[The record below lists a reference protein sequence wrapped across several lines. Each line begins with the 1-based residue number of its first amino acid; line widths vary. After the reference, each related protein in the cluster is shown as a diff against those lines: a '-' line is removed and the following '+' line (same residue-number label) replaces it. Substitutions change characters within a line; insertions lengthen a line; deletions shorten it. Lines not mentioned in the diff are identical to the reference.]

1 MVPVVLFGLQAERV
15 EAHLLL
21 ERAHRDDAQ
30 RLRLPAREQRRAV
43 RARRDADLD
52 RDVADLVLA
61 AAVGALLVD
70 GDALADDRLLELVER
85 HLHGGAALLGVRAA
99 APRRRP
105 RARRARTARGSPPR
119 QPWSRPGAR
128 ACPRPGSRV
137 ERRAVGGADLPRAA
151 AGRPAIVSKTFFSL
165 PTFAASSRCSAQSF
179 LISAWAMSSAS
190 RISASGISLAPASTI
205 RIASSV
211 PATIRSRSE
220 AFSASGEQVGLV
232 RVDDEVAVDLA
243 DPHRADGR
251 RQRDVGDHQRRRG
264 AVHREDVVGVDVV
277 DRERDRHQLGVIA
290 PFLGEQ
296 RADRAVDHAR
306 GQRALLAGAAL
317 ALEER
322 AGDFPGG
329 VHALLDVHRQRE
341 EVDVAEAARDRG
353 AEDHR
358 VALADDDCAGGLLGH
373 PAGLK
378 RDLATGDLHGDPCNG
393 ITTHIHCLPVPPVG
407 RRSVSFFSFPNGR
420 SLADA
425 LAGQTAEPAA
435 ARPSRSSSTPG
446 SSPGEAAW

>member
-1 MVPVVLFGLQAERV
+1 MADVAALDAAHAARLPDREGREVVVVPVVLFRLQAERV

-21 ERAHRDDAQ
+21 ERAHRHDAQ

-43 RARRDADLD
+43 RPRRHANFD

-61 AAVGALLVD
+61 TAVRALLVD
-70 GDALADDRLLELVER
+70 GDALADDRLLELVEG
-85 HLHGGAALLGVRAA
+85 HLHRGAALLGALRA

-105 RARRARTARGSPPR
+105 REPAAHAARGSPPR
-119 QPWSRPGAR
+119 RPWSRPGAR
-128 ACPRPGSRV
+128 AYPRPGWP
-137 ERRAVGGADLPRAA
+137 PRAPSRA
-151 AGRPAIVSKTFFSL
+151 RRGSRRGSAGRPGSPRRLSS
-165 PTFAASSRCSAQSF
+165 PCRPSSASSRCSAQSF

-220 AFSASGEQVGLV
+220 GFSASGSRSASL

-277 DRERDRHQLGVIA
+277 DRKRDRHQLRVIA

-306 GQRALLAGAAL
+306 GQRALLAWAAL

-329 VHALLDVHRQRE
+329 VHALLDIHRQRE
-341 EVDVAEAARDRG
+341 EVDVAEAACDRG
-353 AEDHR
+353 SKGPSCR
-358 VALADDDCAGGLLGH
+358 PG
-373 PAGLK
+373 
-378 RDLATGDLHGDPCNG
+378 
-393 ITTHIHCLPVPPVG
+393 G
-407 RRSVSFFSFPNGR
+407 RRLRRRPAWPSCR
-420 SLADA
+420 S
-425 LAGQTAEPAA
+425 QTK
-435 ARPSRSSSTPG
+435 SRCRQ
-446 SSPGEAAW
+446 SPRKPV